1 MSREPLHIV
10 HGLAIPTEE
19 LELSFSRS
27 GGPGGQNVNKV
38 STRVTLRF
46 DVAGSPSLSA
56 EQKRRIFARLSTRI
70 SGAGI
75 LQVVSR
81 KSRSQASN
89 RDAAEERFAELLRDA
104 LAPKLV
110 RKETAS
116 PDSARRDRLKEKR
129 HRSAIKRGRVVRTE
143 EED

>member
-10 HGLAIPTEE
+10 HGLAIPMEE
-19 LELSFSRS
+19 LEFVFSRS

-46 DVAGSPSLSA
+46 DVVRSPSLSE
-56 EQKRRIFARLSTRI
+56 EQKRRILSRLSTRI

-75 LQVVSR
+75 LQVTSR

-89 RDAAEERFAELLRDA
+89 RDAAEERFAELLREA

-110 RKETAS
+110 RKETPPPAV
-116 PDSARRDRLKEKR
+116 ARRDRLRKKK
-129 HRSAIKRGRVVRTE
+129 HRSVIKRERSDRGAE
-143 EED
+143 AE

>member
-10 HGLAIPTEE
+10 RGLAIPMEE
-19 LELSFSRS
+19 LELTFSRS

-46 DVAGSPSLSA
+46 NVARSSSLSE
-56 EQKRRIFARLSTRI
+56 EQKRRILSRLSARI
-70 SGAGI
+70 SSAGI
-75 LQVVSR
+75 LQVTSQ

-89 RDAAEERFAELLRDA
+89 REAAEERFAELLREA

-110 RKETAS
+110 RKKMVLPAAT
-116 PDSARRDRLKEKR
+116 RRDRLKEKK
-129 HRSAIKRGRVVRTE
+129 HRSLIKRERSDRIG